1 MKKIALY
8 NKSRPIPNSIIA
20 IVLYAG
26 LKNIYAKDLE
36 LDLRFL
42 VIYSFWLYKTYL
54 NQVASL

>member
-1 MKKIALY
+1 MCSHEENTYYY

-20 IVLYAG
+20 IVLYAC

-42 VIYSFWLYKTYL
+42 VIYL
-54 NQVASL
+54 VI